1 MVFDLTLYLLSESD
15 HIDFNSSIL
24 HPSISISTCQCM
36 NIINNSNTV
45 FHLIK
50 TMASDQ
56 QPSSTIRPDE
66 INKLQKEIHAR
77 EIRHK
82 KKNTE
87 KLIQLNLVVYK
98 INPLHNQEDSHKYL
112 K

>member
-1 MVFDLTLYLLSESD
+1 
-15 HIDFNSSIL
+15 
-24 HPSISISTCQCM
+24 
-36 NIINNSNTV
+36 
-45 FHLIK
+45 
-50 TMASDQ
+50 MASDQ

-87 KLIQLNLVVYK
+87 KLIQLNLVV
-98 INPLHNQEDSHKYL
+98 
-112 K
+112 